1 MEFFWWIIENKN
13 RSKMKSNHSIL
24 FITLLLSFHS
34 FSQNTKGD
42 LAISLTASPFTT
54 QDSNSDDLGIIG
66 KASLEFFLSGEVSLL
81 GSFFTSNN
89 TLFNNNSGTT
99 INSYGFIP
107 SIQYYFLDK
116 PKINVFGQLGY
127 GFGFEDLTR
136 NYGDIENS
144 ALTIFSIGAG
154 MNYKLNEKLFLQL
167 SLPYFKAKNI
177 TINENAADGIAIFI
191 GFNFKLK

>member
-1 MEFFWWIIENKN
+1 
-13 RSKMKSNHSIL
+13 MKANYSSLI
-24 FITLLLSFHS
+24 ITLFLSFYS

-42 LAISLTASPFTT
+42 IAISITASPFPTT
-54 QDSNSDDLGIIG
+54 YNNSDDFGMIG
-66 KASLEFFLSGEVSLL
+66 KAGLEFLISDKVSLL
-81 GSFFTSNN
+81 GSFFASNN
-89 TLFNNNSGTT
+89 TMINNDSGVT
-99 INSYGFIP
+99 INSIGFIP
-107 SIQYYFLDK
+107 SIQYYFIDK

-136 NYGDIENS
+136 NYGEIENS

-154 MNYKLNEKLFLQL
+154 MNYKLKDKLFLQL

-177 TINENAADGIAIFI
+177 TINENAADGIAVFL

>member
-1 MEFFWWIIENKN
+1 
-13 RSKMKSNHSIL
+13 MKSNYSIL
-24 FITLLLSFHS
+24 IIALLLSFYM

-42 LAISLTASPFTT
+42 IAISITASPFPTT
-54 QDSNSDDLGIIG
+54 YNNSDDFGIIG
-66 KASLEFFLSGEVSLL
+66 KAGLEFFLSDKVSLSS
-81 GSFFTSNN
+81 SFFTSNN
-89 TLFNNNSGTT
+89 TIINNDSGTT

-107 SIQYYFLDK
+107 SLQYYFLNK

-136 NYGDIENS
+136 IYGDIENS

-191 GFNFKLK
+191 GFKFKLK